1 MICSFTR
8 SSFVLVPKY
17 CFVIAPQ
24 DSRLAKLW
32 PEAIGGYQLREGA
45 TKGRDGREGTDKNYP
60 YYRKC
65 DGRIMTRVDKDGTVH
80 KVV

>member
-1 MICSFTR
+1 MTCSFTC

-45 TKGRDGREGTDKNYP
+45 TKGRDGREGTAKDYP
-60 YYRKC
+60 YYRKF
-65 DGRIMTRVDKDGTVH
+65 DGKIRTRVGDDGTVH